1 MTGEKAKRDLFRILC
16 QGYSLKLVNP
26 NPAPGAAGYPPEQ
39 NKIIA
44 GIHRHCLSHPGEA
57 IAPKKTYTI

>member
-1 MTGEKAKRDLFRILC
+1 MPGEKAKRDLFRILC

-39 NKIIA
+39 TKIIA
-44 GIHRHCLSHPGEA
+44 GIHGLCPKHPGEA
-57 IAPKKTYTI
+57 FFY